1 MIELKKILFLLN
13 LINIISLLL
22 CVPYLL
28 VGSNLFL
35 HFIDDTASTLCLN
48 QFIVSFIITFILV
61 VYANIKKIYTTRDG
75 FEIIKNSTKPIKI
88 LTIILLCFCLCIGV
102 IFFKNN
108 LLEYIIICF
117 LHSLSILLCDGI
129 IKKA

>member
-1 MIELKKILFLLN
+1 MKKILFLLN

-22 CVPYLL
+22 CIPYLL

-35 HFIDDTASTLCLN
+35 LSIDNTVSTLCLN
-48 QFIVSFIITFILV
+48 QFIISFLITFVLV
-61 VYANIKKIYTTRDG
+61 VYANVKKIYTTRDG
-75 FEIIKNSTKPIKI
+75 LEIIKNSTKPIRI
-88 LTIILLCFCLCIGV
+88 LTIILLCICLCIGI

-108 LLEYIIICF
+108 LFEYTIICF
-117 LHSLSILLCDGI
+117 LHSLSILLCDCI

>member
-1 MIELKKILFLLN
+1 MIELKKTLYLLN

-22 CVPYLL
+22 CIPYIL

-35 HFIDDTASTLCLN
+35 LFIDDTVSTLCLN
-48 QFIVSFIITFILV
+48 QFIVFFIITFILV
-61 VYANIKKIYTTRDG
+61 VYANIKRIYTTRDG
-75 FEIIKNSTKPIKI
+75 FEIIRNSTKPIRI
-88 LTIILLCFCLCIGV
+88 LTIILLCICLCIGV
-102 IFFKNN
+102 LFFKNN
-108 LLEYIIICF
+108 LLEYTIICF

>member
-35 HFIDDTASTLCLN
+35 LFIDDSVSTLCLN
-48 QFIVSFIITFILV
+48 QFIVSFVITFILV

-129 IKKA
+129 IKKS

>member
-35 HFIDDTASTLCLN
+35 LFIDDTASTLCLN

>member
-1 MIELKKILFLLN
+1 MKKILFLLN

-35 HFIDDTASTLCLN
+35 LSIDDTVSTLCLN
-48 QFIVSFIITFILV
+48 QFVVSFIITFILV

-75 FEIIKNSTKPIKI
+75 FEIIKNSTKPIRI

-108 LLEYIIICF
+108 LLEYLIICV
-117 LHSLSILLCDGI
+117 LHCLSILLCDGI